1 MGDEQTLRSNIFS
14 HAQTLHLWYIY
25 LAMPKNVLGGELE
38 TCSKDPITGFFRSG
52 CCETDETDFGAH
64 VVCVKTT
71 KEFLSFS
78 KAAGNDLSTPRPE
91 FNFRGLKPGDRWCVC
106 AERWKEALD
115 AGMAPPVVLSAT
127 HERALDYVT
136 IEDLL
141 AHAVDLN

>member
-1 MGDEQTLRSNIFS
+1 
-14 HAQTLHLWYIY
+14 
-25 LAMPKNVLGGELE
+25 MPKNVLGGELE

-52 CCETDETDFGAH
+52 CCETDETDYGAH

-71 KEFLSFS
+71 KDFLEFS
-78 KAAGNDLSTPRPE
+78 KLAGNDLTTARPE
-91 FNFRGLKPGDRWCVC
+91 FNFRGLKPGDRWCLC

-115 AGMAPPVVLSAT
+115 AGIAPPVVLVAT
-127 HERALDYVT
+127 HERALEYVK